1 VAPCQARGA
10 RCTSKQRATT
20 TAAPTRTAG
29 TRLYWLCCC
38 LPRPSAHRHRQPAR
52 HACARTHPRAV
63 ARTYPS
69 LCHMARLGTWA
80 HAGSAGRRPPPDFLA
95 SLAQKLCE
103 AHPRACPCTPI
114 CERHFRTPR
123 SLLLALGPARLAAQ
137 PSLVAAFLLPRLASF
152 IPSDLVVSL
161 ASPRASPT
169 LAMRHEA
176 PCARQHV
183 ITLPS
188 MCAKRASA
196 SLLFGLFLSFSLA
209 RFLSL
214 AFSLSRALPPSLP
227 CEPRTRAAHKA
238 CANA

>member
-80 HAGSAGRRPPPDFLA
+80 HAGSAGRSPPPDFLA

-103 AHPRACPCTPI
+103 ARGHYSWVPRAPC
-114 CERHFRTPR
+114 PR
-123 SLLLALGPARLAAQ
+123 STSTHPITHRQEDRLGARHVLVGCQRAWLILEHVPAHRFASAISEPLAPCSWLWGPRAWLPSHPSSPLFSCPALPLSSHQTSSSPSPLLALHRPLR
-137 PSLVAAFLLPRLASF
+137 
-152 IPSDLVVSL
+152 
-161 ASPRASPT
+161 
-169 LAMRHEA
+169 
-176 PCARQHV
+176 
-183 ITLPS
+183 
-188 MCAKRASA
+188 
-196 SLLFGLFLSFSLA
+196 
-209 RFLSL
+209 
-214 AFSLSRALPPSLP
+214 
-227 CEPRTRAAHKA
+227 
-238 CANA
+238 